1 MKIHVSILFVAAVF
15 RFQEGLSSS
24 SDICQERTLTQPYLA
39 VTVTATLIFFY
50 FTLGLAPQVS
60 QAMIEL
66 KGFSLGGRVMSGEPG
81 AFALVCPR

>member
-39 VTVTATLIFFY
+39 VTVTATLIFY
-50 FTLGLAPQVS
+50 FTLELAHQVS
-60 QAMIEL
+60 QAMIQL
-66 KGFSLGGRVMSGEPG
+66 KGFPLGGRVMSGEPG